1 MQDQKKNA
9 TDDFYWSEEQEPH
22 LNRRKQILK
31 KYPEVRKLYGID
43 TSLKYKI
50 FGLVL
55 LQLAIAPFALQ
66 LHWSLFL
73 LVSYFVGATITHSLF
88 LAIHELSHHL
98 AFKKRAHNNWLG
110 MFANIP
116 IVFPFA
122 ISFKKYHIMHH
133 AEQGH
138 EHHDTDLPTSQEAG
152 LFKGLWGKLIWMFNQ
167 ILAYAIRPMLVLPQ
181 KPDKWI
187 IINYVFQFSV
197 IGVYI
202 FFAGWGALFYLL
214 LSLFLAGSIHPMA
227 GHFIA
232 EHYVFEEGQE
242 TYSYYGPLNKLGFN
256 VGYHNEHHDFPSIP
270 GSKLPELKKLAP
282 EYYDSLY
289 SHNSWVKV
297 LYKFITNSDIS
308 LHSRVK
314 RKAEN

>member
-1 MQDQKKNA
+1 MQDQNMKA
-9 TDDFYWSEEQEPH
+9 VDDFYWSEEQEPH

-55 LQLAIAPFALQ
+55 VQLVIAPFALQ

-152 LFKGLWGKLIWMFNQ
+152 LFKGLWGKLIWMLNQ
-167 ILAYAIRPMLVLPQ
+167 ILAYSIRPMLVLPQ

-187 IINYVFQFSV
+187 VINYVFQFSV

-289 SHNSWVKV
+289 SHDSWVKV

>member
-1 MQDQKKNA
+1 MQDQKASASN
-9 TDDFYWSEEQEPH
+9 DFYWSEEQEPH

-43 TSLKYKI
+43 TTLKYKI
-50 FGLVL
+50 FGLVVA
-55 LQLAIAPFALQ
+55 QLAIAPFVFQ
-66 LHWSLFL
+66 LHWALFL
-73 LVSYFVGATITHSLF
+73 LISYLVGATITHSLF

-116 IVFPFA
+116 IVFPYA

-152 LFKGLWGKLIWMFNQ
+152 LFRGLWGKLIWMFNQ
-167 ILAYAIRPMLVLPQ
+167 ILAYAIRPMLVFPQ

-187 IINYVFQFSV
+187 VINYVFQFSV
-197 IGVYI
+197 IGLYI
-202 FFAGWGALFYLL
+202 FFAGWGALYYLL

-289 SHNSWVKV
+289 SHDSWVKV

-314 RKAEN
+314 RKADS